1 MTCLSAIRRPR
12 HNSFG
17 IIGHSDIFHSRAKIK
32 NALGTLAVTTSDQPI
47 QPDRETRDGWRP
59 ETRDGWRPSEELPT
73 KVASLVARLMAA
85 EVNCKK
91 APN

>member
-1 MTCLSAIRRPR
+1 MTCLSAVTRPR

-47 QPDRETRDGWRP
+47 QPHR